1 MSPLH
6 GFLKFATP
14 TYGGAE
20 STFMQVSGL
29 PKPLRP
35 QQISTDVNTSQH
47 MSTHP
52 NTDKETPIYGICIFV
67 RKGMGRL
74 PVD

>member
-1 MSPLH
+1 
-6 GFLKFATP
+6 
-14 TYGGAE
+14 
-20 STFMQVSGL
+20 MQVSGL
-29 PKPLRP
+29 SKPLRP

-52 NTDKETPIYGICIFV
+52 NTDKEPPIYGICIFV

-74 PVD
+74 SVD